1 MFGFV
6 VLCVGCGIMCFKSY
20 VYVFGGFNGCLVLN
34 ILDSVECYS
43 VEENE
48 WKKVFVIFEI
58 VIML

>member
-1 MFGFV
+1 
-6 VLCVGCGIMCFKSY
+6 MCFKSY